1 MSTYTLPTMLPP
13 LRQKGLAHIQAVL
26 ASQSLADDTTSAM
39 LEKRAHEDATEGG
52 CGDARRYRSC
62 VREVAGGYRSRA
74 QSPLAAGPR
83 RMKEVKALPKCRR
96 CKSNE
101 SVVFKLEQRRRA
113 DEGMTPVY
121 TCRAC
126 NVFWTG

>member
-1 MSTYTLPTMLPP
+1 MFPL
-13 LRQKGLAHIQAVL
+13 LRQKGLAHTQAVL
-26 ASQSLADDTTSAM
+26 ASQSLTDDTTAATLEKKAHENATECGADDT
-39 LEKRAHEDATEGG
+39 
-52 CGDARRYRSC
+52 RRYRSC

-74 QSPLAAGPR
+74 QSPLAGAR

-96 CKSNE
+96 CKRNE
-101 SVVFKLEQRRRA
+101 SVVFKLEQRRSA

-121 TCRAC
+121 TCKAC